1 MIILRMSKT
10 GRLFLLSLVWASV
23 GGTSFSEGADS
34 PFANPDK
41 PPPKPNSQAGQP
53 SPPIKF
59 KPPVKQQPSPYE
71 LRGYYKFE
79 NKWSFSLYHRN
90 NREGVWL
97 NWDENATSVN
107 HAGETFVFDTETKEV
122 EHQGFQT
129 IQLVDLP
136 KPTGKAFTPAPAKSS
151 KPVPGKSPRP
161 PANKRPALLIPPP
174 GGQFK
179 KTK

>member
-10 GRLFLLSLVWASV
+10 GRLFLLSLLWSWSCA
-23 GGTSFSEGADS
+23 TSSFGSSDS
-34 PFANPDK
+34 PFAK
-41 PPPKPNSQAGQP
+41 PGVENTESDDQANKLP
-53 SPPIKF
+53 APIKF